1 MPIIRVALD
10 VPLSTL
16 FDYVVEENTEVIF
29 GQRVLVPFGRK
40 QVLGVVME
48 RAEQSDLSAARLKA
62 VTQVLDDV
70 PPLPQEMLTLLRF
83 CSDYYHHPLG
93 MTVLSALPARL
104 RDTEPIKL
112 KQALDYTLSAAGRA
126 LDIET
131 LPKRRVVQQRIL
143 QALREAPMSGAQL
156 RSLSPSAPAALKV
169 LLEAGWVELVDRS
182 QNPLSNSLPQAGE
195 RTETARHIFNGA
207 HTLTPEQQQ
216 AVDAVTQQT
225 GYACFLLHGITGSGK
240 TEIYVHL
247 MHEMLQRG
255 GQVLLLV
262 PEINLTPQ
270 LEHYFRSRFPDVE
283 LVSLHSGL
291 ADGERALNWL
301 KAQSG
306 AARIVLGTRLSVFTP
321 LPKLSLILVDEEHDS
336 SFKQQDGLRYSA
348 RDVAIFRANQ
358 RGVPIV
364 LGSATPSLESWF
376 NAKSGRY
383 QLLQLKQRA
392 VQPATLPVVRC
403 MDISQLPLEEGMSQ
417 PLLAAIE
424 TCLQRQEQSLIFIN
438 RRGFAPVLMCTS
450 CGWLSECKHCAGK
463 LVLHQKDRSL
473 RCHHCGAQQRVPHA
487 CPTCGDADLKP
498 VGFGT
503 QRLEESLQARFP
515 QARILRVDRDS
526 TRNKGAWN
534 AMRKQIHDG
543 AADILIGTQM
553 LAKGHD
559 FPNLTLVGVVSP
571 DGALYSADFR
581 ASEKLFAQ
589 LTQVGGRA
597 GRADKAGEV
606 IVQTA
611 FPNHPLFQA
620 LRAHDYE
627 IWAQTLLAERQM
639 AGFPPYVYQALL
651 SAESQQESDAFNFLK
666 QARSMALELHMP
678 VEVYGVVPAA
688 MPRRANHHRAQ
699 LLVQSDKR
707 KALGEFLRVWK
718 PGLDGLP
725 AGKLRWVLDVDPM
738 EF

>member
-1 MPIIRVALD
+1 MPIIRIALD

-16 FDYVVEENTEVIF
+16 FDYIVSDNMQLEI
-29 GQRVLVPFGRK
+29 GQRVIVPFGRK
-40 QVLGVVME
+40 QVLGLAME
-48 RAEQSDLSAARLKA
+48 WAEHSELSVERLKP
-62 VTQVLDDV
+62 VTRVLDDV
-70 PPLPQEMLTLLRF
+70 PPLPQELLTLLRF
-83 CSDYYHHPLG
+83 CGDYYHYPLG
-93 MTVLSALPARL
+93 MTALSALPARL
-104 RDTEPIKL
+104 RTVEPVTL
-112 KQALDYTLSAAGRA
+112 KQSLDYALSAAGKA
-126 LDIET
+126 LDITT

-143 QALREAPMSGAQL
+143 QALQQKPMSGAQL
-156 RSLSPSAPAALKV
+156 RSLSATAPAALKA
-169 LLEAGWVELVDRS
+169 LLEAGWIEPCAPVSSATHAFNDVHL
-182 QNPLSNSLPQAGE
+182 LSD
-195 RTETARHIFNGA
+195 
-207 HTLTPEQQQ
+207 EQQQ

-225 GYACFLLHGITGSGK
+225 GFNCFLLYGITGSGK

-247 MHEMLQRG
+247 MHEMLQRS

-270 LEHYFRSRFPDVE
+270 LENYFRSRFPDVE

-306 AARIVLGTRLSVFTP
+306 TARIILGTRLAVFTP
-321 LPKLSLILVDEEHDS
+321 LPKLSLILVDEEHDA

-358 RGVPIV
+358 HGVPIV
-364 LGSATPSLESWF
+364 LGSATPSLESWH
-376 NAKSGRY
+376 NAQSGRY
-383 QLLQLKQRA
+383 RLLKLTQRA
-392 VQPATLPVVRC
+392 VQSSTLPVVRC
-403 MDISQLPLEEGMSQ
+403 IDITKLPLQEGLSE
-417 PLLAAIE
+417 PLLSAIE
-424 TCLQRQEQSLIFIN
+424 ERLQRGEQSLMFIN
-438 RRGFAPVLMCTS
+438 RRGYAPVLMCTA

-463 LVLHQKDRSL
+463 LVLHLKDRSL
-473 RCHHCGAQQRVPHA
+473 RCHHCGHQQRVPNA
-487 CPTCGDADLKP
+487 CPTCGDVDLKP
-498 VGFGT
+498 VGIGT
-503 QRLEESLQARFP
+503 QRLEETLRNHFP
-515 QARILRVDRDS
+515 KARILRVDRDS

-543 AADILIGTQM
+543 EADILIGTQM

-559 FPNLTLVGVVSP
+559 FPNLTLVGVLNP

-611 FPNHPLFQA
+611 FPQHPLFNA

-627 IWAQTLLAERQM
+627 DWVQTLLAERQM
-639 AGFPPYVYQALL
+639 AGFPPFVYQVLL
-651 SAESQQESDAFNFLK
+651 SAEGKEEKEVYIFLQQAHASAKEIKRVVDI
-666 QARSMALELHMP
+666 
-678 VEVYGVVPAA
+678 YGVVPAA

-699 LLVQSDKR
+699 LLVQSENR
-707 KALGEFLRVWK
+707 KALQEFLRAWK
-718 PGLDGLP
+718 PLLESLP
-725 AGKLRWVLDVDPM
+725 AQKLRWALDIDPM

>member
-16 FDYVVEENTEVIF
+16 FDYFVSVDTQLDI

-40 QVLGVVME
+40 QVLGVAME
-48 RAEQSDLSAARLKA
+48 WVQNSTLAANRIKA
-62 VTQVLDDV
+62 VAQVLDDV
-70 PPLPQEMLTLLRF
+70 PPLPQELLTLLQF
-83 CSDYYHHPLG
+83 CSDYYHYPLG
-93 MTVLSALPARL
+93 MTVLSALPTRL
-104 RDTEPIKL
+104 RAVEPITL
-112 KQALDYTLSAAGRA
+112 KQSLDYILSAAGKA
-126 LDIET
+126 LDVST

-143 QALREAPMSGAQL
+143 QALRQAPMSGTQL

-169 LLEAGWVELVDRS
+169 LLEAGWVEVC
-182 QNPLSNSLPQAGE
+182 PPIP
-195 RTETARHIFNGA
+195 RTTHTFNDA
-207 HTLTPEQQQ
+207 HALTIEQQQ

-225 GYACFLLHGITGSGK
+225 GYGCFLLHGITGSGK

-270 LEHYFRSRFPDVE
+270 LENYFRSRFPDVE

-291 ADGERALNWL
+291 ADGERAQNWL
-301 KAQSG
+301 KAQSSE
-306 AARIVLGTRLSVFTP
+306 ARIVLGTRLSVFTP
-321 LPKLSLILVDEEHDS
+321 LPKLSLILVDEEHDA

-358 RGVPIV
+358 RNVPIV
-364 LGSATPSLESWF
+364 LGSATPSLESWY
-376 NAKSGRY
+376 NAQSGRY
-383 QLLQLKQRA
+383 RLLKLTQRA
-392 VQPATLPVVRC
+392 VQPATLPTVRC
-403 MDISQLPLEEGMSQ
+403 LDVSQLPLQDGLSQ
-417 PLLAAIE
+417 PLLTAIE
-424 TCLQRQEQSLIFIN
+424 TRLQRGEQSLIFIN
-438 RRGFAPVLMCTS
+438 RRGYAPVLMCTA

-463 LVLHQKDRSL
+463 LVLHLKDRSM
-473 RCHHCGAQQRVPHA
+473 RCHHCGYQQRVPHA

-498 VGFGT
+498 VGIGT
-503 QRLEESLQARFP
+503 QRLEEALQSYFP

-543 AADILIGTQM
+543 EADILIGTQM

-559 FPNLTLVGVVSP
+559 FPNLTLVGVLSP

-639 AGFPPYVYQALL
+639 AGFPPFVYQVLL
-651 SAESQQESDAFNFLK
+651 SAEGKQESDAHNFLK
-666 QARSMALELHMP
+666 QARTAALELKMP

-688 MPRRANHHRAQ
+688 MPKRANHHRAQ

-707 KALGEFLRVWK
+707 KSLQEFLRAWK
-718 PGLDGLP
+718 PALDALP
-725 AGKLRWVLDVDPM
+725 AQKLRWSLDIDPM

>member
-16 FDYVVEENTEVIF
+16 FDYVVSEETQLEI
-29 GQRVLVPFGRK
+29 GQRVVVPFGRK
-40 QVLGVVME
+40 QVLGVAME
-48 RAEQSDLSAARLKA
+48 WAEHSDLAADRIKP
-62 VTQVLDDV
+62 VTQALDDV
-70 PPLPQEMLTLLRF
+70 APLPQELLTLLRF

-93 MTVLSALPARL
+93 MTVLSALPTRL
-104 RDTEPIKL
+104 RAVEPVTL
-112 KQALDYTLSAAGRA
+112 KQSLDYTLSEAGKA
-126 LDIET
+126 LDVAT

-143 QALREAPMSGAQL
+143 QALQQAPLSGAQL
-156 RSLSPSAPAALKV
+156 RSLSPSAPAALKS
-169 LLEAGWVELVDRS
+169 LLEAGWVEVCV
-182 QNPLSNSLPQAGE
+182 PQS
-195 RTETARHIFNGA
+195 RTTHVFNDA
-207 HTLTPEQQQ
+207 HALTDEQQQ

-225 GYACFLLHGITGSGK
+225 GYGCFLLHGITGSGK

-270 LEHYFRSRFPDVE
+270 LENYFRSRFPDVE

-291 ADGERALNWL
+291 ADGERAQNWL

-306 AARIVLGTRLSVFTP
+306 EARIVLGTRLAVFTP
-321 LPKLSLILVDEEHDS
+321 LPKLSLILVDEEHDT

-364 LGSATPSLESWF
+364 LGSATPSLESWY
-376 NAKSGRY
+376 NAQSGRY
-383 QLLQLKQRA
+383 RLLKLTQRA
-392 VQPATLPVVRC
+392 VQPATLPIVRC
-403 MDISQLPLEEGMSQ
+403 MDTSQLPLQEGLSE
-417 PLLAAIE
+417 PLLMAIE
-424 TCLQRQEQSLIFIN
+424 ARLQRKEQSLIFIN
-438 RRGFAPVLMCTS
+438 RRGYAPVLMCS
-450 CGWLSECKHCAGK
+450 ACGWLSECKHCAGK
-463 LVLHQKDRSL
+463 LVLHLKDRSL
-473 RCHHCGAQQRVPHA
+473 RCHHCGFQQRVPHA

-498 VGFGT
+498 VGVGT
-503 QRLEESLQARFP
+503 QRLEDALHSRFP

-526 TRNKGAWN
+526 TRNKGAWA
-534 AMRKQIHDG
+534 AMRKLIHEG
-543 AADILIGTQM
+543 EADILIGTQM

-559 FPNLTLVGVVSP
+559 FPNLTLVGVISP
-571 DGALYSADFR
+571 DGALYSSDFR

-639 AGFPPYVYQALL
+639 AGFPPFVYQALL
-651 SAESQQESDAFNFLK
+651 SAEGKQQNEVNDFLQ
-666 QARSMALELHMP
+666 QARSAALGLQMP

-688 MPRRANHHRAQ
+688 MPKRANHHRAQ

-707 KALGEFLRVWK
+707 KALGEFLRAWK
-718 PGLDGLP
+718 PVLDALP
-725 AGKLRWVLDVDPM
+725 AHKLRWALDIDPM